1 MKKTSMQ
8 MMKTHENSLYEL
20 MPESIQHLVDVIGM
34 SATLA
39 LIEAFGGLDYHMPKS
54 MQADNARRLINVV
67 GRLATAKLIHTY
79 GGERV
84 YINRCESLRLMLRNQ
99 AFFNAVLSK
108 MEMGM
113 SQTRAIQEIA
123 PMFDITERYAYE
135 LLKQQQTP
143 EPKYLFDF

>member
-54 MQADNARRLINVV
+54 MQTDNARRLISVV
-67 GRLATAKLIHTY
+67 GRSATAKLIHAY

-99 AFFNAVLSK
+99 AFFHAVLSK
-108 MEMGM
+108 MEAGM
-113 SQTRAIQEIA
+113 SQTRAIQETA
-123 PMFDITERYAYE
+123 PVFDITERYAYE
-135 LLKQQQTP
+135 IVKNQISR
-143 EPKYLFDF
+143 EADLFSH